1 MTGAPRLS
9 GLERARAYVSKIP
22 GAIEGNRGDCQT
34 LAVANALLW
43 DFALGPSEALA
54 ILREYNARCSPP
66 WTEAE
71 LVRKLQSAERQ
82 PHCKPRGSL
91 LGATPQPWQTA
102 ERKRQASS
110 SPKTQ
115 VDPATV
121 AENYLRGFRC
131 GEVDL
136 WEASPVRPPDDW
148 TLDAIALLESLYL
161 PGEQINFVTAFK
173 LVTKKDGTTKANPDG
188 YGTTTERNDLIARLR
203 EHGTPRSDAGGWIRM
218 NPLDGAGVDDD
229 NVTAFRFALI
239 ESDVLPLDLLMPL
252 LARLPLPTAAI
263 LTSGGRSLHSW
274 VRVDCATIEDHRQT
288 VAKMLAL
295 LSKFGV
301 DTGNKNPS
309 RLSRLPGVIRGIGAE
324 GDGRQRLLYLNPL
337 PIQKAI
343 L

>member
-1 MTGAPRLS
+1 MTGTLPQSTAF
-9 GLERARAYVSKIP
+9 ERVRAYVAKIP
-22 GAIEGNRGDCQT
+22 DAIEGNQGDAQT
-34 LAVANALLW
+34 LAVANALVW
-43 DFALGPSEALA
+43 DFALSQPEALT
-54 ILREYNARCSPP
+54 ILREYNQRCSPP

-71 LVRKLQSAERQ
+71 LVRKLQSAEKQ
-82 PHCKPRGSL
+82 PHAKPRGNL
-91 LGATPQPWQTA
+91 LRDSCQSEWRAPTKAQRS
-102 ERKRQASS
+102 ERKAQI
-110 SPKTQ
+110 
-115 VDPATV
+115 DPATAV
-121 AENYLRGFRC
+121 EMYLHGFRC
-131 GEVDL
+131 DEVEL

-161 PGEQINFVTAFK
+161 PGEQINFVTGFK
-173 LVTKKDGTTKANPDG
+173 LVTKKDGATKANPDG

-203 EHGTPRSDAGGWIRM
+203 EHGTSRSDAGGWLRM

-274 VRVDCATIEDHRQT
+274 VKVDCATIEDYRQT

-301 DTGNKNPS
+301 DTGNRNPS
-309 RLSRLPGVIRGIGAE
+309 RLSRLPGVVRRIGAE
-324 GDGRQRLLYLNPL
+324 GDGRQRLLYLNPK